1 MSTRRTAG
9 FTLVEVVIALTL
21 MSLIMLGLVSA
32 LSTFGETGGRIEERG
47 ERADDMRLV
56 SGFLRQILSTAS
68 IQHRHAR
75 DDGTMASYF
84 IGSAGSL
91 EWLGRLPARHG
102 AGGLHHVRLSTR
114 EEGDMFDLVLKLRPY
129 APPPTDELG
138 TLAALDWGQEP
149 ERILV
154 RQITGFSIAYQ
165 RLGGADWQ
173 DEWVDPDVLPGRVA
187 LRVFVAGNAWPELII
202 PVLEAEPGSELN
214 EQARN

>member
-1 MSTRRTAG
+1 MNTRRTSG

-32 LSTFGETGGRIEERG
+32 LSTFGQTGGRIEQRG

-75 DDGTMASYF
+75 DDGTMASYL
-84 IGSAGSL
+84 IGSARSL

-102 AGGLHHVRLSTR
+102 AGGLYHIRLGMR
-114 EEGDMFDLVLKLRPY
+114 EEGEAFDLILKLRPF
-129 APPPTDELG
+129 APPPDELG
-138 TLAALDWGQEP
+138 TIAALDWEQEP

-154 RQITGFSIAYQ
+154 REITAFSIAYQ
-165 RLGGADWQ
+165 RLGSGDWE
-173 DEWVDPDVLPGRVA
+173 DEWFDPDVLPGRVA
-187 LRVFVAGNAWPELII
+187 LRVFVAGSAWPELII
-202 PVLEAEPGSELN
+202 PVLEAAPGRELN